1 MHDPKRWRRPV
12 IYEDACG
19 LIRKVSSTEE
29 ASDILI
35 SSWPTS
41 AGREL
46 GKAQEIF
53 LQVMSGG
60 KPPSE
65 ARAAFIRAA
74 EEADLDVSGN

>member
-12 IYEDACG
+12 IYEDGSG

-29 ASDILI
+29 ASDILM
-35 SSWPTS
+35 SSWPTNT
-41 AGREL
+41 GREFE
-46 GKAQEIF
+46 KAQEIF

-60 KPPSE
+60 RPPSE
-65 ARAAFIRAA
+65 ARVAFLRAA